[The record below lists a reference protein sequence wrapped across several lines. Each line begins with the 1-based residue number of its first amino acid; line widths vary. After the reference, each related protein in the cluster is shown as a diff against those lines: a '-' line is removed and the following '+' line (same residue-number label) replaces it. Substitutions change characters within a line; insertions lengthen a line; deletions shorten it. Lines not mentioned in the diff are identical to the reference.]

1 MSTSTGSRRRRA
13 QLLACA
19 GVGALTA
26 LVGTASPAVAADGI
40 TVPLEPEDIMVSAV
54 PVENYGG
61 DLDSMRDPFAEP
73 VEEPEL
79 VRVPVR
85 YSGTITVD
93 LPAEFDG
100 SAATAELVFDDNEDG
115 IPEATYSSRFAA
127 ANPNRLLIAPSAGTV
142 TVTLPADDPI
152 AGDAARLSVS
162 KLTSTLGPAFGD
174 VYDVID
180 YELGFDPA
188 APTTRTVEPL
198 LDATSQVP
206 CGLYEF
212 SNCPIPTPAAP
223 GSPVT
228 LVLTPGSA
236 LRELGLSDLT
246 GVRVAMAQFDEE
258 DYDVGPIVEMDVA
271 VTGSTARFVLP
282 ADTEPGAHHL
292 VVVQETPTGGYS
304 TVLAELTVEARAVEP
319 VVEPAAGPAAEPA
332 APASNAGLRSN
343 TGVHLPEAGG
353 SDGIAVA
360 AGAGILLMA
369 GVGAAVARGRRRPA
383 AEGGTCEV

>member
-1 MSTSTGSRRRRA
+1 MSSSTGSRRRRV

-26 LVGTASPAVAADGI
+26 FVGTASPALAADGI
-40 TVPLEPEDIMVSAV
+40 TVPLEPEDIMVQAI

-79 VRVPVR
+79 LRVPVR
-85 YSGTITVD
+85 YGGTITVD

-100 SAATAELVFDDNEDG
+100 SAATAELVFDDNEDD

-152 AGDAARLSVS
+152 AGDAAMLSIS
-162 KLTSTLGPAFGD
+162 KLTSTLGPAFGE

-180 YELGFDPA
+180 YELAFDPA
-188 APTTRTVEPL
+188 APTTRTVAPL

-206 CGLYEF
+206 CGFYEF
-212 SNCPIPTPAAP
+212 SSCPIPTPATP
-223 GSPVT
+223 GSSVT

-258 DYDVGPIVEMDVA
+258 DYDTGPILEMDVA

-282 ADTEPGAHHL
+282 ADTQPGTHHL
-292 VVVQETPTGGYS
+292 VVIQETPSGGYS
-304 TVLAELTVEARAVEP
+304 TVLAELTVEAPAVAP
-319 VVEPAAGPAAEPA
+319 VA
-332 APASNAGLRSN
+332 APATPTSAPAPALNVGLRSN

-353 SDGIAVA
+353 PDRVALA
-360 AGAGILLMA
+360 AGAGLLLMA
-369 GVGAAVARGRRRPA
+369 AAGGAVAVARRRPA
-383 AEGGTCEV
+383 VEGGSCEV